1 MNPLRP
7 ILLLAAAVA
16 FGVGVS
22 LPLIRLEK
30 LYFFTET
37 PSLIAIIVGLW
48 NEGDT
53 GLAAIVAVFSVLFP
67 IVKMATVFQ
76 AVFSVAGHGAYPAW
90 AGWLAKWSMMDV
102 LLVAIVVFA
111 AKTSGFAS
119 AVSQPGIWFY
129 AMSAVLSALASTGLE
144 PEAKPKRVKKA
155 EGEEA

>member
-1 MNPLRP
+1 MNALRP

-22 LPLIRLEK
+22 QPLIRLEK

-37 PSLIAIIVGLW
+37 PSLIAIIAGLW
-48 NEGDT
+48 SGGDT
-53 GLAAIVAVFSVLFP
+53 GLAAIVAVFSIVFP
-67 IVKMATVFQ
+67 VVKMATVFQ
-76 AVFSVAGHGAYPAW
+76 AVFSAAGHGAYPAW

-155 EGEEA
+155 EGEA